1 MHTGAVDN
9 EAGKAGI
16 TQFRLL
22 SDALQA
28 LCSARTR
35 PEVIH
40 IAAEFARAVCGIDG
54 LALVLPHGEQSHD
67 ALYSTHSGTHSSLIA
82 SVASWVFQNR
92 RIAMVPDTEHD
103 ERTRGDA
110 SDDAFA
116 RSLVAVPFGMP
127 VAAVLVASWVEEH
140 WSSAEELLVL
150 EAIARAA
157 GLALSRPLSDGTSAP
172 RAEHESV
179 VEWLDNAADAEGL
192 RGAEREQALMTAE
205 IRHRVRNVLS
215 LVRSTVRLR
224 GGPTRALG
232 LAFDEVIAH
241 ALTISAL
248 SASQGAALAEKQAA
262 GPTAPTNLSGHAV
275 LVVEDDYFIAE
286 EICAALRECGADV
299 IGPAS
304 DIDDGRRLMERQRLD
319 CAVLD
324 VNLHGEHVF
333 TLASELHAR
342 GVPAIFAT
350 GYDSSFLPDAFR
362 SSIYLQKP
370 IDIAALLNAVRTS
383 AHGQTVR
390 HN

>member
-1 MHTGAVDN
+1 V
-9 EAGKAGI
+9 
-16 TQFRLL
+16 
-22 SDALQA
+22 
-28 LCSARTR
+28 
-35 PEVIH
+35 P
-40 IAAEFARAVCGIDG
+40 AA
-54 LALVLPHGEQSHD
+54 
-67 ALYSTHSGTHSSLIA
+67 
-82 SVASWVFQNR
+82 
-92 RIAMVPDTEHD
+92 EHD
-103 ERTRGDA
+103 ERTRAHANDG
-110 SDDAFA
+110 AFA
-116 RSLVAVPFGMP
+116 RSLVAVPFGTP
-127 VAAVLVASWVEEH
+127 VAAVLVASWTAEH

-157 GLALSRPLSDGTSAP
+157 GLALSRGLIDAKSAP
-172 RAEHESV
+172 RAEHESI
-179 VEWLDNAADAEGL
+179 VEWLGNAADAEGL
-192 RGAEREQALMTAE
+192 RGTEREQALMTAE

-224 GGPTRALG
+224 GGATGALG

-248 SASQGAALAEKQAA
+248 SASQGFASQGTAVTEKYFAPSA
-262 GPTAPTNLSGHAV
+262 MPTNLSGHAV

-299 IGPAS
+299 VGPAS
-304 DIDDGRRLMERQRLD
+304 NIDAGRRLMERQRLD

-350 GYDSSFLPDAFR
+350 GYDASFLPSAFR
-362 SSIYLQKP
+362 NSVYLQKP
-370 IDIAALLNAVRTS
+370 IDITALLRAVRSS
-383 AHGQTVR
+383 AHGQVAR

>member
-1 MHTGAVDN
+1 MDN

-22 SDALQA
+22 SDVLQA

-35 PEVIH
+35 QEVIH

-54 LALVLPHGEQSHD
+54 LSLVLPHGEQIHD
-67 ALYSTHSGTHSSLIA
+67 ALYNALDTLSGAPRSGPIA
-82 SVASWVFQNR
+82 SVALWVFQNR
-92 RIAMVPDTEHD
+92 RTAVVPDAEHD

-110 SDDAFA
+110 NESAFT
-116 RSLVAVPFGMP
+116 RSLVAVPFGTP
-127 VAAVLVASWVEEH
+127 IAAVLVASWAEEH

-150 EAIARAA
+150 EAIARAV
-157 GLALSRPLSDGTSAP
+157 GLALSRRLAEETSAP
-172 RAEHESV
+172 RAEHESI

-192 RGAEREQALMTAE
+192 RGAEREQALITAE

-224 GGPTRALG
+224 GGAQSALG

-241 ALTISAL
+241 ALAISAL
-248 SASQGAALAEKQAA
+248 SASQGTAVTEKHAARPA
-262 GPTAPTNLSGHAV
+262 TPTNLSGHAV

-299 IGPAS
+299 VGPAS

-350 GYDSSFLPDAFR
+350 GYDAGFLPSAFR
-362 SSIYLQKP
+362 NSIYLQKP
-370 IDIAALLNAVRTS
+370 IDIVALLNAVRTS
-383 AHGQTVR
+383 AHGQATR